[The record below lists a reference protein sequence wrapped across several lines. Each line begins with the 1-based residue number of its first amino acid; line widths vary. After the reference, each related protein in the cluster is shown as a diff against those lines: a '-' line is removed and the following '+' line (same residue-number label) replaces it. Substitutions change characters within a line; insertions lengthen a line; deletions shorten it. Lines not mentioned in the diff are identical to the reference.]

1 MFKANTQTASRLGT
15 TSHSLSHSLSA
26 AAAHNHLSS
35 SAAAFIKVLDINDN
49 VPRLARDYRP
59 YICEGTQAGEVCTI

>member
-1 MFKANTQTASRLGT
+1 MFKADAQTASRLRT
-15 TSHSLSHSLSA
+15 TSLSLSA

-59 YICEGTQAGEVCTI
+59 YICEGTQAGEVCV